1 MGLLDR
7 FKKQEA
13 SKYGDADIVAVANGE
28 MVPPSK
34 ISDPMFAEEMMG
46 KTIGFKLADGKIV
59 SPANG
64 KVEVMF
70 PTGHAFAVRMADGTG
85 LLVHIGINTV
95 ELNGKGF
102 KALVKEGTAV
112 KAGQTMVEVD
122 LDVVKEAGL
131 DSVTMLIVTE
141 PIKDVYEY
149 IDYGSVARG
158 QVISK

>member
-1 MGLLDR
+1 MGFLDK

-13 SKYGDADIVAVANGE
+13 SKYGDADIVAVANGK
-28 MVPPSK
+28 MIPPSE

-102 KALVKEGTAV
+102 KTLVKEGTAV

-141 PIKDVYEY
+141 PVKDVYEY
-149 IDYGSVARG
+149 IDYDSVVRG